1 MTIQIRPMV
10 LADIDGVVTVEQQA
24 FTTPWSREAF
34 ISEIKD
40 NELALYAVMTD
51 GEAIK
56 GYGGMWRILDE
67 GHITNIALLPECR
80 GLGLGTKLL
89 NHLICMAK
97 EKQIHALTLEV
108 RPSNEAALG
117 LYEKMGFVIK
127 GTRKRY
133 YTDNGEDAH
142 IMWLSLEKL
151 PEDEKKAPVGAK
163 G

>member
-10 LADIDGVVTVEQQA
+10 FTDVDGVLAVEQQS

-34 ISEIKD
+34 VSEMKD
-40 NELALYAVMTD
+40 NELALYIVLTD
-51 GEAIK
+51 GEDIK

-80 GLGLGTKLL
+80 GQGLGTKLL
-89 NHLICMAK
+89 QHLISMAK
-97 EKQIHALTLEV
+97 KQQIQALTLEV
-108 RPSNEAALG
+108 RPSNCAALG

-151 PEDEKKAPVGAK
+151 PKDEKKAPEGAK